1 MHIQTGGCMITETLS
16 RKRVSVQ
23 RTPLCFIV
31 MIDAKPVMRCTA
43 RREAYRY
50 AVLVRQSLHGPL

>member
-1 MHIQTGGCMITETLS
+1 MITETLS